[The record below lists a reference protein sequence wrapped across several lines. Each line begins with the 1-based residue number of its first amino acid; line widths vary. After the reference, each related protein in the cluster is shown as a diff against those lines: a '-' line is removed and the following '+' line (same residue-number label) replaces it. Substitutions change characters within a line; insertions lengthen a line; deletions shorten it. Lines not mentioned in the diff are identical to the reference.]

1 MCCLRLCFSVLAQG
15 AVNGFHSLPA
25 TRRTEWHKRPKS
37 PFRAPFPQDR
47 ETRPSPIPLSHR
59 RGVSRPARERPPA
72 RSALHC
78 PTQCAAPA
86 NAARCIGQRT
96 AVHFPVR
103 HRTPH
108 HARPSCIHPA
118 APEIRQKP
126 ATVQSACLHFHHST
140 EGQPT
145 KNRATG
151 VVICHKSCKFA
162 VQRAKEVPYVHF
174 HEPIFATNDNRRTIE
189 IQQGVCGKEEL

>member
-1 MCCLRLCFSVLAQG
+1 MPQEP
-15 AVNGFHSLPA
+15 LPC
-25 TRRTEWHKRPKS
+25 PL
-37 PFRAPFPQDR
+37 PQDQ
-47 ETRPSPIPLSHR
+47 ETRPSPIPPPRRRACSH
-59 RGVSRPARERPPA
+59 PARERPPE
-72 RSALHC
+72 RSALRC

-103 HRTPH
+103 HRNPH

-118 APEIRQKP
+118 AHENRQKP
-126 ATVQSACLHFHHST
+126 ATMQSACLHFHHPT
-140 EGQPT
+140 EGQPI
-145 KNRATG
+145 KNRAAG

-162 VQRAKEVPYVHF
+162 VQRVKEVPDVHF
-174 HEPIFATNDNRRTIE
+174 HEPIFATNDNRRTTE